1 MMAINLDA
9 FAANEP
15 RALPVVL
22 LLDVSGSMNAPASGE
37 DNRSCI
43 EVLNESVNE
52 MMETFRKEDVDACR
66 IKVSIVTF
74 GSIANLELPF
84 TDAGAVDNINLMAD
98 GSTAMGAAFR
108 IAKTEI
114 ENRQNFPNGAYRP
127 VVVLVS
133 DGGPNDDGWE
143 QSLDDFIHAGRT
155 AGCDRWALAIGAGAD
170 RQMLGMFASDKEHL
184 QEADNAS
191 KIRSFF
197 RRISTRISETNKTLK
212 NTGRVTAPNSTLK
225 ASMRK
230 TVTVNIAA
238 DGEEEE

>member
-1 MMAINLDA
+1 MSINLDS
-9 FAANEP
+9 FAATKP

-22 LLDVSGSMNAPASGE
+22 LLDESGSMSRPTSLE
-37 DNRSCI
+37 DSCSCI
-43 EVLNESVNE
+43 ETLNNSVNE
-52 MMETFRKEDVDACR
+52 MIATFKREDIDACLIR
-66 IKVSIVTF
+66 VCIVTF
-74 GSIANLELPF
+74 GNVAKLKLPF
-84 TDAGAVDNINLMAD
+84 TDVGAVDNINLTAD
-98 GSTAMGAAFR
+98 GSTAMGGAFR

-114 ENRQNFPNGAYRP
+114 ENRQNFPHGAYRP

-170 RQMLGMFASDKEHL
+170 RQMLGMFATDKEHL

-197 RRISTRISETNKTLK
+197 RRISTHVSETNKTLK
-212 NTGRVTAPNSTLK
+212 QTGGTTAPNSALK
-225 ASMRK
+225 ESMRK